1 MGTGDVWCCSETK
14 TWVELNQVYLAA
26 NEYVSKKQERKQK
39 GAKDNRKSGGAGA
52 QQVRSKKKFLQGNKM
67 YVALHNVPRVRD
79 VTVVIHVLNKSLW
92 LQTEK
97 AGGIIAVIINNNTL

>member
-52 QQVRSKKKFLQGNKM
+52 PAGKKQEK
-67 YVALHNVPRVRD
+67 VP
-79 VTVVIHVLNKSLW
+79 SG
-92 LQTEK
+92 E
-97 AGGIIAVIINNNTL
+97 